1 MLSTSTRT
9 PRNRG
14 FTLIE
19 MMVAVA
25 IFAIAMTIAL
35 GSLLAMSESNRK
47 AETFKSVINNLNFA
61 LESVSRTVRTGTVYH
76 CDVTSTPVNIARDCA
91 AVGASSVAFQ
101 SADASQGTLA
111 YCRGNGSTCS
121 DTGTAILRSVNGGAY
136 ASITSPE
143 VIITGLLF
151 YVTGAAESPS
161 TIQPKVTILIT
172 GQVLSAPNSTFKQT
186 TFNLQTSVTQRLY
199 DR

>member
-1 MLSTSTRT
+1 MLMSFIT
-9 PRNRG
+9 PGKRG

-19 MMVAVA
+19 MMVAVG

-35 GSLLAMSESNRK
+35 GSLLALAESDRK
-47 AETFKSVINNLNFA
+47 AETFKSVINNLNFS
-61 LESVSRTVRTGTVYH
+61 LESMSRTIRTGSTYH
-76 CDVTSTPVNIARDCA
+76 CDASSVPLTIARDCA
-91 AVGASSVAFQ
+91 ATGATSVAFQ
-101 SADASQGTLA
+101 AADSTQGTVA
-111 YCRGNGSTCS
+111 YCLGNGSTCS
-121 DTGTAILRSVNGGAY
+121 TTGTAILRSVNGGTY

-143 VIITGLLF
+143 VVITSLLF
-151 YVTGAAESPS
+151 YVTGAAEAPS

-172 GQVLSAPNSTFKQT
+172 GRVLSAPNSTVKQT